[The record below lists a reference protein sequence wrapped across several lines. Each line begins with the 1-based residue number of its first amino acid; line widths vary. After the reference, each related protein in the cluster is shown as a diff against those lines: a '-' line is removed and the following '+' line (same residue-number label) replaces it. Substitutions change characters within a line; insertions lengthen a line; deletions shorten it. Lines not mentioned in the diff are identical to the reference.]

1 LSDVVFNR
9 VFASS
14 RFGFRFAIGPAR
26 SWHPCPSPMRPHVSL
41 SPSFNFPTHNSLSPT
56 SLSFLFCPICSGDGY
71 RRIWIPKVSSPLLL
85 SLFLS
90 LPFPSLRSPPSAPLH
105 AAPGA
110 PGADP
115 RPRRHG
121 PLAPAARLSRP
132 PAARPM
138 APLARG
144 PLPPAAR
151 PLAPLARGPS
161 APSGA
166 APQHL
171 GGAIPRPPSS
181 TAPRPPGAA
190 LWRPSGAAPRP
201 PSRAAPSAF
210 LRVAPRPPACGPL
223 APVRR
228 RLGLLRAAPRPSTRG
243 SRHAAPA
250 LGSAVPR
257 RGPCARPRLAQ
268 RVPARAAPM
277 RGD

>member
-1 LSDVVFNR
+1 
-9 VFASS
+9 
-14 RFGFRFAIGPAR
+14 
-26 SWHPCPSPMRPHVSL
+26 MRPHVSL

-56 SLSFLFCPICSGDGY
+56 SLSFLLCPICSGDGY

-90 LPFPSLRSPPSAPLH
+90 LPFPSLCSPPSAPLH

-110 PGADP
+110 PGAAP
-115 RPRRHG
+115 RPRRHS
-121 PLAPAARLSRP
+121 PLAPPARPSRP
-132 PAARPM
+132 LVARPM

-166 APQHL
+166 APRHL

-181 TAPRPPGAA
+181 TAPQ
-190 LWRPSGAAPRP
+190 P

-223 APVRR
+223 APARG
-228 RLGLLRAAPRPSTRG
+228 RLGLLRAAPRPSTHG